1 MYSDAHAPNGCD
13 GLVPMTRPTPI
24 DCGALNVLVAAR
36 HGRLLVNWHDIYI
49 GRSIRELGE
58 FSEGEVD
65 LFRQVLR
72 PGALVVEAGSNIGA
86 HTVPIAKLVSPGGHV
101 WAFEPQRVVHQTLC
115 ANIALNSLTNV
126 TALNVAIGREPG
138 HLLVPLIDYASDNNF
153 GGLGL
158 EGRTQGEPVSV
169 LTIDSLQLP
178 RLDLLKADVEGMEQ
192 AVLEG
197 AVATIA
203 RCRPILY
210 VENDRQEKSAGLLA
224 CIQSLGY
231 VAYAH
236 SPPLYS
242 PSNYFG
248 ETNNP
253 FGNIVSMNLLAIHE
267 SVPANIQGLK
277 RLV

>member
-1 MYSDAHAPNGCD
+1 MN
-13 GLVPMTRPTPI
+13 RPGAI
-24 DCGALNVLVAAR
+24 ECGNINLLVAAR
-36 HGRLLVNWHDIYI
+36 HGHLLVNRHDIYI

-72 PGALVVEAGSNIGA
+72 PGALVVEAGANIGA
-86 HTVPIAKLVSPGGHV
+86 HTVPLAKLIGPTGHL
-101 WAFEPQRVVHQTLC
+101 WAFEPQRIIHQTLC

-126 TALNVAIGREPG
+126 TALWAAVGREAG
-138 HLLVPLIDYASDNNF
+138 QLLVPAIDYTRDNNF

-169 LTIDSLQLP
+169 LTIDSLRLP

-197 AVATIA
+197 ARATIE
-203 RCRPILY
+203 RCQPLLY
-210 VENDRQEKSAGLLA
+210 VENDREEKSAGLLA
-224 CIQSLGY
+224 CLQAMGY

-236 SPPLYS
+236 APPLYS
-242 PSNYFG
+242 PANYFG
-248 ETNNP
+248 ELNNP
-253 FGNIVSMNLLAIHE
+253 FGNIISMNILAIHQ
-267 SVPANIQGLK
+267 SVPTNIQGLK